1 MRNLSSSSLP
11 TLLAPA
17 KHKESKKENWQRDNR
32 LKVRC
37 LWKPTV
43 ACLLDTFSTFCT
55 YSLSCPTTFLPVC
68 LPLCHLS
75 MTSCLRSNCK
85 HLSCSRHWDWGA
97 PASLSLSRLH
107 CHCLQGGVLLFAP
120 AELIHLSRL
129 WEIIHFARLSNWLRC
144 WKHAQTTKA
153 GITWVAWLCAVE
165 VKQNLLWIKEVL
177 EWSVFFKLHS
187 RCPLCYLEHNMLSIP

>member
-1 MRNLSSSSLP
+1 MRNLSSPSLP

-68 LPLCHLS
+68 LPHCHLS

-97 PASLSLSRLH
+97 PASLSLSLVCTAIACRVGSSCLH
-107 CHCLQGGVLLFAP
+107 QLSWFTSLACGKLYTLLDYQIDSDAGSMHRQLKQG
-120 AELIHLSRL
+120 
-129 WEIIHFARLSNWLRC
+129 
-144 WKHAQTTKA
+144 
-153 GITWVAWLCAVE
+153 
-165 VKQNLLWIKEVL
+165 
-177 EWSVFFKLHS
+177 
-187 RCPLCYLEHNMLSIP
+187 